1 MLKLIKFQIAFLNK
15 EWEGEFH
22 CTLIISNPF
31 HHFCSFNISTI
42 RIVAIEQCNNSDTLP
57 PMQIHDNITPPPPTD
72 THHFSYS

>member
-42 RIVAIEQCNNSDTLP
+42 RIVAIEQCNNSAYTITLP
-57 PMQIHDNITPPPPTD
+57 PPLPQQILIISVTAN
-72 THHFSYS
+72 